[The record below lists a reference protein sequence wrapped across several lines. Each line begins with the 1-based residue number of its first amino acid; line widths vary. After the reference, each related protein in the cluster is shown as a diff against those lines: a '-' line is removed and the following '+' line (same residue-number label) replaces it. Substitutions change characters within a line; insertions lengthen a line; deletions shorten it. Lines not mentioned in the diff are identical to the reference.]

1 MAISENVKEIY
12 GEIKKITEMIG
23 KIFPSLEIITAAKKQ
38 DRDTLLAISENAE
51 KEHPELLEQ
60 ISNLIQK
67 YKRMNNPK
75 IFSWE
80 ENLKEELYVF
90 DSSEI
95 DPFNL
100 IILLMLNKGRISEW
114 DLFDYYRELIVQL
127 ERCSLNQLANYARS
141 NYFKSF
147 VKDFMDAYKI

>member
-1 MAISENVKEIY
+1 
-12 GEIKKITEMIG
+12 
-23 KIFPSLEIITAAKKQ
+23 
-38 DRDTLLAISENAE
+38 
-51 KEHPELLEQ
+51 
-60 ISNLIQK
+60 
-67 YKRMNNPK
+67 MNNPK

-80 ENLKEELYVF
+80 ENLKEELYDF

-100 IILLMLNKGRISEW
+100 IILLMLTKGRISEC